1 MPFFTA
7 FRIKGGDIFI
17 HAKSKNYGNLWQLA
31 ELVMR
36 SLPADSVDRAE
47 DIYGWQY
54 QDGRDLSG
62 FIDGEAEIHTDGD
75 DPGIPPLT
83 SSPLL
88 NDVIRV
94 HLRVF
99 CTCTVDMTCRQHYHI
114 HQYVTMHLDL

>member
-1 MPFFTA
+1 
-7 FRIKGGDIFI
+7 
-17 HAKSKNYGNLWQLA
+17 
-31 ELVMR
+31 MR

-88 NDVIRV
+88 NGVIRV
-94 HLRVF
+94 RVHLSFVHVLWLGH
-99 CTCTVDMTCRQHYHI
+99 VDKHYHI
-114 HQYVTMHLDL
+114 HQYVTTCLDSIFTHNYRAGRKNVFLP